1 MKRSDVDIETAT
13 RAGRAGAA
21 VALAVV
27 ATAASMPWWADSG
40 TLRTGV
46 ELLYYL
52 ALAQIWNL
60 MAGYGGVISF
70 GQQAFIGIG
79 GYALVLF
86 AYRLGLDP
94 YLTLAIGAALAGLI
108 AWPMSKLLFRL
119 HGAYFAVG
127 TWIVAECWRL
137 VFANW
142 SWLGGGSGISITTTV
157 RGIEPWWREAFA
169 FWLAALIGLGS
180 IAGVYL
186 LLRSRFG
193 LALMALRDS
202 EIASESIGISV
213 MRIKT
218 WVYVAA
224 AAAFG
229 LVGGLIFLTKL
240 RISPDSAVSIN
251 WSVTI
256 VFIVVVGGIG
266 TIEGPIIGVV
276 LYFLLREYLADY
288 GAIYMIVFGLLAIT
302 VMLTLK
308 GGIWGVVQHRLDW
321 RLFPI
326 HRRVHL
332 QAKARNDGDQA

>member
-1 MKRSDVDIETAT
+1 MGPDITIETAT
-13 RAGRAGAA
+13 KASRTATM
-21 VALAVV
+21 VALGGVV
-27 ATAASMPWWADSG
+27 MVASLPWWAGSG
-40 TLRTGV
+40 AMRTGG
-46 ELLYYL
+46 EFLYYI

-60 MAGYGGVISF
+60 MAGYGGLISF

-86 AYRLGLDP
+86 AYRLGLNP
-94 YLTLAIGAALAGLI
+94 YLTLAIGSALAGLF

-127 TWIVAECWRL
+127 TWIFAECWRL

-142 SWLGGGSGISITTTV
+142 SWLGGGSGISITATV
-157 RGIEPWWREAFA
+157 RDIEPWWREALA
-169 FWLAALIGLGS
+169 FWLSALIGLGS
-180 IAGVYL
+180 IAGVYA

-202 EIASESIGISV
+202 EVASESIGISV
-213 MRIKT
+213 TQLKT
-218 WVYVAA
+218 WVYIVA

-288 GAIYMIVFGLLAIT
+288 GAIYMIVFGLLAIA

-308 GGIWGVVQHRLDW
+308 GGIWGAVQRRFDVRFFPVQRRLHSK
-321 RLFPI
+321 RSVP
-326 HRRVHL
+326 HPT
-332 QAKARNDGDQA
+332 

>member
-1 MKRSDVDIETAT
+1 MRPDVVIETAT
-13 RAGRAGAA
+13 RASRTGAIVAVGVIAA
-21 VALAVV
+21 V
-27 ATAASMPWWADSG
+27 ASMPWWVGSG
-40 TLRTGV
+40 TMRTGV

-52 ALAQIWNL
+52 ALAQVWNL
-60 MAGYGGVISF
+60 MAGYGGLISF

-94 YLTLAIGAALAGLI
+94 YLTLAIGAALAGLF

-127 TWIVAECWRL
+127 TWIAAECWRL

-142 SWLGGGSGISITTTV
+142 SWLGGGSGISITATV
-157 RGIEPWWREAFA
+157 RGIEPWWREALA

-180 IAGVYL
+180 IAGVYV

-202 EIASESIGISV
+202 EVASESIGISV
-213 MRIKT
+213 TQLKT
-218 WVYVAA
+218 WVYVVA

-308 GGIWGVVQHRLDW
+308 GGIWGTVQRRFDLHFFPVQRRL
-321 RLFPI
+321 RSSQQTL
-326 HRRVHL
+326 
-332 QAKARNDGDQA
+332 NST

>member
-1 MKRSDVDIETAT
+1 
-13 RAGRAGAA
+13 
-21 VALAVV
+21 
-27 ATAASMPWWADSG
+27 
-40 TLRTGV
+40 
-46 ELLYYL
+46 
-52 ALAQIWNL
+52 
-60 MAGYGGVISF
+60 
-70 GQQAFIGIG
+70 
-79 GYALVLF
+79 
-86 AYRLGLDP
+86 
-94 YLTLAIGAALAGLI
+94 
-108 AWPMSKLLFRL
+108 MSKLLFRL

-142 SWLGGGSGISITTTV
+142 SWLGGGSGISITATV
-157 RGIEPWWREAFA
+157 RGIEPWWREALA

-180 IAGVYL
+180 IAGVYV

-202 EIASESIGISV
+202 EAASESIGISV
-213 MRIKT
+213 TQLKT
-218 WVYVAA
+218 WVYVVA

-308 GGIWGVVQHRLDW
+308 GGIWGTVQRRFDLHFFPVQRRLSPSQQT
-321 RLFPI
+321 L
-326 HRRVHL
+326 
-332 QAKARNDGDQA
+332 NST

>member
-1 MKRSDVDIETAT
+1 VALDVVMQTAT
-13 RAGRAGAA
+13 RASRIGAV
-21 VALAVV
+21 VALAVIAMV
-27 ATAASMPWWADSG
+27 ASMPWWASSG
-40 TLRTGV
+40 AMRTGV
-46 ELLYYL
+46 EILYYI

-60 MAGYGGVISF
+60 MAGYGGLISF

-94 YLTLAIGAALAGLI
+94 YLTLAVGAVLSGLV

-119 HGAYFAVG
+119 QGAYFAVG

-142 SWLGGGSGISITTTV
+142 SWLGGGSGISITATV
-157 RGIEPWWREAFA
+157 RGVEPWWREALA

-180 IAGVYL
+180 IAGVYA

-202 EIASESIGISV
+202 EVASESIGISV
-213 MRIKT
+213 TRLKT

-229 LVGGLIFLTKL
+229 LIGGLIFLTKL

-251 WSVTI
+251 WSVTV

-288 GAIYMIVFGLLAIT
+288 GAIYTIVFGLLAIT

-308 GGIWGVVQHRLDW
+308 GGVWGTVQRRFDL
-321 RLFPI
+321 RLFPVQ
-326 HRRVHL
+326 RRL
-332 QAKARNDGDQA
+332 G

>member
-1 MKRSDVDIETAT
+1 MNPDVTIEAAT
-13 RAGRAGAA
+13 RASRAGAA
-21 VALAVV
+21 IALGIVAVV
-27 ATAASMPWWADSG
+27 ASMPWWAGSG
-40 TLRTGV
+40 AMRTGV
-46 ELLYYL
+46 EFLYYI

-60 MAGYGGVISF
+60 MAGYGGLVSF

-86 AYRLGLDP
+86 AYRLGLNP
-94 YLTLAIGAALAGLI
+94 YLTLALGAALAGLF

-119 HGAYFAVG
+119 QGAYFAVG
-127 TWIVAECWRL
+127 TWIFAECWRL

-142 SWLGGGSGISITTTV
+142 SWLGGGSGISITATV
-157 RGIEPWWREAFA
+157 RDIEPWWREAFA

-180 IAGVYL
+180 IAGVYG

-202 EIASESIGISV
+202 EVASESIGISV
-213 MRIKT
+213 TRLKT
-218 WVYVAA
+218 WVYVVA

-288 GAIYMIVFGLLAIT
+288 GAIYMIVFGLLAIA

-308 GGIWGVVQHRLDW
+308 GGIWGTVQRHFDLRF
-321 RLFPI
+321 FPVQ
-326 HRRVHL
+326 RRVS
-332 QAKARNDGDQA
+332 ARQSVPGKSP

>member
-1 MKRSDVDIETAT
+1 MTGDIVIETAT
-13 RAGRAGAA
+13 RTSRTTAA
-21 VALAVV
+21 VALGAAALAV
-27 ATAASMPWWADSG
+27 SMPWWAGSG
-40 TLRTGV
+40 VMRTGV
-46 ELLYYL
+46 EFLYYI

-60 MAGYGGVISF
+60 MAGYGGLISF

-86 AYRLGLDP
+86 AYRLGLNP
-94 YLTLAIGAALAGLI
+94 YLTLVVGTAIAGLV
-108 AWPMSKLLFRL
+108 AWPMSRLLFRL

-142 SWLGGGSGISITTTV
+142 SWLGGGSGISITATM
-157 RGIEPWWREAFA
+157 RGIDPWWREALA
-169 FWLAALIGLGS
+169 FWIAAVIGLGS
-180 IAGVYL
+180 IAGIYV

-202 EIASESIGISV
+202 EAASESVGVSV
-213 MRIKT
+213 RRLKT
-218 WVYVAA
+218 WVYVIA

-256 VFIVVVGGIG
+256 VFIVVIGGMG

-276 LYFLLREYLADY
+276 LYFLLREYLADF
-288 GAIYMIVFGLLAIT
+288 GAIYMIAFGALAIA
-302 VMLTLK
+302 VMMTLP
-308 GGIWGVVQHRLDW
+308 GGIWGAVRRRFDFSFFPVQ
-321 RLFPI
+321 
-326 HRRVHL
+326 RRVGIPG
-332 QAKARNDGDQA
+332 R

>member
-1 MKRSDVDIETAT
+1 MPDVVVETAT
-13 RAGRAGAA
+13 RASRVGAVVALAIIAA
-21 VALAVV
+21 VA
-27 ATAASMPWWADSG
+27 TMPWWAGSG
-40 TLRTGV
+40 AMRTGV

-52 ALAQIWNL
+52 ALAQVWNL
-60 MAGYGGVISF
+60 MAGYGGLISF

-86 AYRLGLDP
+86 AYRLGVDP
-94 YLTLAIGAALAGLI
+94 YLTLAIGGALAGLF

-137 VFANW
+137 IFANW
-142 SWLGGGSGISITTTV
+142 SWLGGGSGISITATV
-157 RGIEPWWREAFA
+157 RGIDPWWREALA
-169 FWLAALIGLGS
+169 LWLAASIGLGS

-193 LALMALRDS
+193 LALMALRDT
-202 EIASESIGISV
+202 EVAAESIGISV
-213 MRIKT
+213 TRLRT
-218 WVYVAA
+218 WIYVVA

-256 VFIVVVGGIG
+256 VFIVVIGGIG
-266 TIEGPIIGVV
+266 TIEGPIVGVV
-276 LYFLLREYLADY
+276 LLFLLREYLADY
-288 GAIYMIVFGLLAIT
+288 GAIYMIVFGLIAIV

-308 GGIWGVVQHRLDW
+308 GGIWGVVQRRFDL
-321 RLFPI
+321 RFFPVQ
-326 HRRVHL
+326 RRVHV
-332 QAKARNDGDQA
+332 KPRDSGERSS

>member
-1 MKRSDVDIETAT
+1 MPDVGIETST
-13 RAGRAGAA
+13 RASRGGA
-21 VALAVV
+21 VGLLALAVL
-27 ATAASMPWWADSG
+27 ATSMPWWAGSG
-40 TLRTGV
+40 LLRTGV
-46 ELLYYL
+46 ELLYTL

-60 MAGYGGVISF
+60 MAGYGGLISF

-86 AYRLGLDP
+86 AYRLGADP
-94 YLTLAIGAALAGLI
+94 YLTLAIGAALAGLF
-108 AWPMSKLLFRL
+108 AWPMSRLLFRL

-142 SWLGGGSGISITTTV
+142 SWLGGGSGISITATV
-157 RGIEPWWREAFA
+157 RGIEPWWREALA
-169 FWLAALIGLGS
+169 FWLAAALGLGS

-186 LLRSRFG
+186 LLRSRLG

-202 EIASESIGISV
+202 EPASESVGISV
-213 MRIKT
+213 TRVKT
-218 WVYVAA
+218 WIYVAA

-256 VFIVVVGGIG
+256 VFIVVIGGIG
-266 TIEGPIIGVV
+266 TIEGPIVGV
-276 LYFLLREYLADY
+276 LLFFLLREYLADY
-288 GAIYMIVFGLLAIT
+288 GAIYMIVFGLLAIV

-308 GGIWGVVQHRLDW
+308 GGIWGEVQRRFDL
-321 RLFPI
+321 RFFPVQ
-326 HRRVHL
+326 RRVRL
-332 QAKARNDGDQA
+332 APRA

>member
-1 MKRSDVDIETAT
+1 MPAGIAIETAT
-13 RAGRAGAA
+13 RGSRA
-21 VALAVV
+21 
-27 ATAASMPWWADSG
+27 ATAVGLVLVVMVASMPWWAASSV
-40 TLRTGV
+40 LRTGM

-60 MAGYGGVISF
+60 MAGYGGLISF

-86 AYRLGLDP
+86 SYRLGLDP
-94 YLTLAIGAALAGLI
+94 YSTLAIGAALAGLF
-108 AWPMSKLLFRL
+108 AWPMSRLLFRL

-127 TWIVAECWRL
+127 TWIFAECWRL

-142 SWLGGGSGISITTTV
+142 SWLGGGSGISITATV
-157 RGIEPWWREAFA
+157 RDLDPWWRESLA
-169 FWLAALIGLGS
+169 FWLSALIGLGS
-180 IAGVYL
+180 VAGVYA

-193 LALMALRDS
+193 LALMALRDN
-202 EIASESIGISV
+202 EVASESVGISV
-213 MRIKT
+213 TRLKT
-218 WVYVAA
+218 WVYVVAA
-224 AAAFG
+224 TAFG

-251 WSVTI
+251 WSITI

-266 TIEGPIIGVV
+266 TIEGPIVGVV

-288 GAIYMIVFGLLAIT
+288 GAIYMIVFGFLAIS

-308 GGIWGVVQHRLDW
+308 GGIWGTLQRHVGVQ
-321 RLFPI
+321 LFPVQ
-326 HRRVHL
+326 RRVRVKPL
-332 QAKARNDGDQA
+332 SSG